1 MKRGQVMKTLI
12 INAQPDFRNGDH
24 YSTKLQQRFL
34 QKYKSQFPDKKVD
47 LVNLYDM
54 EIPQLRTDQLL
65 GIWEKQSNHIT
76 LSPEENRLFM
86 INQNL
91 IKQFKEHH
99 RIIIVSPLHNFNV
112 TSKMKDY
119 IDNIL
124 VAHETFKYTKEGSV
138 GLMTDNYK
146 VMLLQAS
153 GSIYTNND
161 RYTPLE
167 FSRMYLQGIFEEL
180 MGFDKFSIVRIE
192 GLQTDGVDI
201 NQAVKKGMEDLDM
214 EFNKFYDL

>member
-1 MKRGQVMKTLI
+1 M
-12 INAQPDFRNGDH
+12 
-24 YSTKLQQRFL
+24 
-34 QKYKSQFPDKKVD
+34 
-47 LVNLYDM
+47 NLY
-54 EIPQLRTDQLL
+54 EETIPQLKTDELL
-65 GIWEKQSNHIT
+65 GIWEKQANNIELT
-76 LSPEENRLFM
+76 AKEAELYQVNQRL
-86 INQNL
+86 L
-91 IKQFKEHH
+91 EQFKSHH
-99 RIIIVSPLHNFNV
+99 RIVIVSPLHNFNV

-124 VAHETFKYTKEGSV
+124 VAHETFKYTPEGSV

-180 MGFDKFSIVRIE
+180 MGFDKFSIVRAQ
-192 GLQTDGVDI
+192 GLQTQGVDPEKALQ
-201 NQAVKKGMEDLDM
+201 QAYNDLDI
-214 EFNKFYDL
+214 EFDKFYKA

>member
-1 MKRGQVMKTLI
+1 MKTLI

-24 YSTKLQQRFL
+24 YSIKLQQRFL
-34 QKYKSQFPDKKVD
+34 EKFRVSFPQQTVD
-47 LVNLYDM
+47 LINLYDM
-54 EIPQLRTDQLL
+54 EIPQLTTDQLL
-65 GIWEKQSNHIT
+65 GIWEKQAAHIT
-76 LSPEENRLFM
+76 LSAEENRIFQ

-91 IKQFKEHH
+91 IQQFKSHH
-99 RIIIVSPLHNFNV
+99 RIVIVSPLHNFNV

-124 VAHETFKYTKEGSV
+124 VAHETFKYTAEGSV

-167 FSRMYLQGIFEEL
+167 FSRMYLKGIFEEL

-192 GLQTDGVDI
+192 GLQTNGVDI
-201 NQAVKKGMEDLDM
+201 KQAVQQGMADLDT
-214 EFNKFYDL
+214 EFTKFYES

>member
-1 MKRGQVMKTLI
+1 MTTLI
-12 INAQPDFRNGDH
+12 INAQPDFRNEAH
-24 YSTKLQQRFL
+24 YSMKLQNRFL
-34 QKYKSQFPDKKVD
+34 EKFQTMFPNEKVD
-47 LVNLYDM
+47 LLNLY
-54 EIPQLRTDQLL
+54 EETIPQLKTDELL
-65 GIWEKQSNHIT
+65 GIWEKQANNIELT
-76 LSPEENRLFM
+76 AKEAELYQVNQRL
-86 INQNL
+86 L
-91 IKQFKEHH
+91 EQFKSH
-99 RIIIVSPLHNFNV
+99 RRIVIVSPLHNFNV

-124 VAHETFKYTKEGSV
+124 VAHETFKYTPEDSV

-180 MGFDKFSIVRIE
+180 MGFDKFSIVRAQ
-192 GLQTDGVDI
+192 GLQTQGVDPEKALQ
-201 NQAVKKGMEDLDM
+201 QAYNDLDV
-214 EFNKFYDL
+214 EFDKFYKA

>member
-1 MKRGQVMKTLI
+1 MKTLI

-24 YSTKLQQRFL
+24 YSVKLQQQFL
-34 QKYKSQFPDKKVD
+34 KKFQSKFPSETVD
-47 LVNLYDM
+47 VINLYNT
-54 EIPQLRTDQLL
+54 EIPRLTTDELL
-65 GIWEKQSNHIT
+65 GIWEKEAAHISLT
-76 LSPEENRLFM
+76 SEQERILA
-86 INQNL
+86 INQRL

-99 RIIIVSPLHNFNV
+99 RIVITSPLHNFNV

-124 VAHETFKYTKEGSV
+124 VAHETFKYTAEGSV

-146 VMLLQAS
+146 AILLQAS

-180 MGFDKFSIVRIE
+180 MGFDNFSIVRIQ
-192 GLQTDGVDI
+192 GLQTSGVDI
-201 NQAVKKGMEDLDM
+201 KHAVQQGMSDLNV
-214 EFNKFYDL
+214 EFDKFYEL

>member
-1 MKRGQVMKTLI
+1 MKTLI

-24 YSTKLQQRFL
+24 YSIKLQQLFL
-34 QKYKSQFPDKKVD
+34 KKFQVTFPKETVD
-47 LVNLYDM
+47 IINLYDM
-54 EIPQLRTDQLL
+54 EIPQLTTDQLL
-65 GIWEKQSNHIT
+65 GIWEKQANHIT
-76 LSPEENRLFM
+76 LNNEEKRIFQ
-86 INQNL
+86 INQDL
-91 IKQFKEHH
+91 IQQFKSHH
-99 RIIIVSPLHNFNV
+99 RIVIVSPLHNFNV

-124 VAHETFKYTKEGSV
+124 VAHETFKYTAEGSV
-138 GLMTDNYK
+138 GLMTDNYR

-180 MGFDKFSIVRIE
+180 MGFDNFLIVRAQ
-192 GLQTDGVDI
+192 GLQTNGIDVSKAME
-201 NQAVKKGMEDLDM
+201 QAKNDLNI
-214 EFNKFYDL
+214 EFAKFYEQ

>member
-1 MKRGQVMKTLI
+1 MKTLI

-24 YSTKLQQRFL
+24 YSIKLQQLFL
-34 QKYKSQFPDKKVD
+34 KKFQVTFPKETVD
-47 LVNLYDM
+47 LINLYDM
-54 EIPQLRTDQLL
+54 EIPQLTTDQLL
-65 GIWEKQSNHIT
+65 GIWEKQANHIT
-76 LSPEENRLFM
+76 LNNEEKRIFQ
-86 INQNL
+86 INQDL
-91 IKQFKEHH
+91 IQQFKSHH
-99 RIIIVSPLHNFNV
+99 RIVIVSPLHNFNV

-124 VAHETFKYTKEGSV
+124 VAHETFKYTAEGSV
-138 GLMTDNYK
+138 GLMTDNYR

-180 MGFDKFSIVRIE
+180 MGFDNFLIVRAQ
-192 GLQTDGVDI
+192 GLQTNGIDVSKAME
-201 NQAVKKGMEDLDM
+201 QAKNDLNI
-214 EFNKFYDL
+214 EFAKFYEQ

>member
-1 MKRGQVMKTLI
+1 MKTLI

-24 YSTKLQQRFL
+24 YSIKLQQLFL
-34 QKYKSQFPDKKVD
+34 KKFQIAFPNETVD
-47 LVNLYDM
+47 LINLYDM
-54 EIPQLRTDQLL
+54 EIPQLTTDQLL
-65 GIWEKQSNHIT
+65 GIWEKQAKHIT
-76 LSPEENRLFM
+76 LNDEEKQIFQ
-86 INQNL
+86 INQDL
-91 IKQFKEHH
+91 IQQFKSHH
-99 RIIIVSPLHNFNV
+99 RIVIASPLHNFNV

-124 VAHETFKYTKEGSV
+124 VAHETFKYTAAGSV

-146 VMLLQAS
+146 AMLLQAS

-180 MGFDKFSIVRIE
+180 MGFDKFSIVRAQ
-192 GLQTDGVDI
+192 GLQTNSIDV
-201 NQAVKKGMEDLDM
+201 NEAMAQAKNDLDV
-214 EFNKFYDL
+214 EFNKFYE

>member
-1 MKRGQVMKTLI
+1 MKTLI
-12 INAQPDFRNGDH
+12 INAQPDFRNGNH
-24 YSTKLQQRFL
+24 YSIKLQQKFL
-34 QKYKSQFPDKKVD
+34 EKYRVSFSQQTVD
-47 LVNLYDM
+47 LINLYDM
-54 EIPQLRTDQLL
+54 EIPQLKTNQLL
-65 GIWEKQSNHIT
+65 GIWEKQAAHIT
-76 LSPEENRLFM
+76 LNAEENRLFQ

-91 IKQFKEHH
+91 IQQFKSHH
-99 RIIIVSPLHNFNV
+99 RIVIVSPLHNFNV

-119 IDNIL
+119 IDNVL
-124 VAHETFKYTKEGSV
+124 VAHETFKYTAEGSV

-167 FSRMYLQGIFEEL
+167 FSRMYLKGIFEEL

-192 GLQTDGVDI
+192 GLQTNGVDI
-201 NQAVKKGMEDLDM
+201 NQAVQKGMKDLDK
-214 EFNKFYDL
+214 EFAKFYEL

>member
-1 MKRGQVMKTLI
+1 MKTLI

-24 YSTKLQQRFL
+24 YSIKLQQKFL
-34 QKYKSQFPDKKVD
+34 KKYQVSFPQQTVD
-47 LVNLYDM
+47 LINLYDM
-54 EIPQLRTDQLL
+54 EIPQLTTNQLL
-65 GIWEKQSNHIT
+65 GIWEKQAAHIT
-76 LSPEENRLFM
+76 LNDEENRIFQ

-99 RIIIVSPLHNFNV
+99 RIVIVSPMHNFNV
-112 TSKMKDY
+112 TSKLKDY
-119 IDNIL
+119 IDNVL
-124 VAHETFKYTKEGSV
+124 VAHETFKYTAQGSV

-153 GSIYTNND
+153 GSIYTDNG

-192 GLQTDGVDI
+192 GLQTNGVDI
-201 NQAVKKGMEDLDM
+201 NQAVQQGMQDLNR
-214 EFNKFYDL
+214 EFNKFYEL

>member
-1 MKRGQVMKTLI
+1 MKTLI

-24 YSTKLQQRFL
+24 YSVKLQQQFL
-34 QKYKSQFPDKKVD
+34 KKFQSKFPSETVD
-47 LVNLYDM
+47 VINLYNT
-54 EIPQLRTDQLL
+54 EIPRLTTDELL
-65 GIWEKQSNHIT
+65 GIWEKEAAHISLT
-76 LSPEENRLFM
+76 SEQERILA
-86 INQNL
+86 INQRL

-99 RIIIVSPLHNFNV
+99 RIVITSPLHNFNV

-124 VAHETFKYTKEGSV
+124 VAHETFKYTAEGSV

-146 VMLLQAS
+146 AMLLQAS

-180 MGFDKFSIVRIE
+180 MGFDNFSIVRIQ
-192 GLQTDGVDI
+192 GLQTSGVDI
-201 NQAVKKGMEDLDM
+201 KHAVQQGMSDLNV
-214 EFNKFYDL
+214 EFDKFYEL

>member
-1 MKRGQVMKTLI
+1 MKTLI

-24 YSTKLQQRFL
+24 YSIKLQQLFL
-34 QKYKSQFPDKKVD
+34 KKFQVTFPKETVD
-47 LVNLYDM
+47 LINLYDM
-54 EIPQLRTDQLL
+54 EIPQLTTDQLL
-65 GIWEKQSNHIT
+65 GIWEKQANHIT
-76 LSPEENRLFM
+76 LNNEEKRIFQ
-86 INQNL
+86 INQDL
-91 IKQFKEHH
+91 IQQFKSHH
-99 RIIIVSPLHNFNV
+99 RIVIVSPLHNFNV

-124 VAHETFKYTKEGSV
+124 VAHETFKYTAEGSV
-138 GLMTDNYK
+138 GLMTDNYR

-180 MGFDKFSIVRIE
+180 MGFDNFLIVRVQ
-192 GLQTDGVDI
+192 GLQTNGIDVSKAME
-201 NQAVKKGMEDLDM
+201 QAKNDLNI
-214 EFNKFYDL
+214 EFAKFYEQ

>member
-1 MKRGQVMKTLI
+1 MKTLI

-24 YSTKLQQRFL
+24 YSIKLQQRFL
-34 QKYKSQFPDKKVD
+34 QRYKEVFSDETVD
-47 LVNLYDM
+47 LINLYDM
-54 EIPQLRTDQLL
+54 EIPQLTMDQLL
-65 GIWEKQSNHIT
+65 GIWEKQSNHIS
-76 LSPEENRLFM
+76 LSSEEMRIFQ
-86 INQNL
+86 INQKL
-91 IKQFKEHH
+91 IEQFKSHH
-99 RIIIVSPLHNFNV
+99 RIVIVSPLHNFNV

-124 VAHETFKYTKEGSV
+124 VAHETFKYTADGSV
-138 GLMTDNYK
+138 GLMTNDYK

-167 FSRMYLQGIFEEL
+167 FSRKYLQGIFEEL

-192 GLQTDGVDI
+192 GLQTNGVDI
-201 NQAVKKGMEDLDM
+201 NQAVQKGMRELDG

>member
-1 MKRGQVMKTLI
+1 MILMEYGMEIFQNLNRG
-12 INAQPDFRNGDH
+12 
-24 YSTKLQQRFL
+24 
-34 QKYKSQFPDKKVD
+34 VD
-47 LVNLYDM
+47 LLNLY
-54 EIPQLRTDQLL
+54 EETIPQLKTDELL
-65 GIWEKQSNHIT
+65 GIWEKQANNIELT
-76 LSPEENRLFM
+76 AKEAELYQVNQRL
-86 INQNL
+86 L
-91 IKQFKEHH
+91 EQFKSHH
-99 RIIIVSPLHNFNV
+99 RIVIVSPLHNFNV

-124 VAHETFKYTKEGSV
+124 VAHETFKYTPEGSV

-180 MGFDKFSIVRIE
+180 MGFDKFSIVRAQ
-192 GLQTDGVDI
+192 GLQTQGVDPEKALQ
-201 NQAVKKGMEDLDM
+201 QAYNDLDI
-214 EFNKFYDL
+214 EFDKFYKA

>member
-1 MKRGQVMKTLI
+1 MKTLI

-24 YSTKLQQRFL
+24 YSIKLQQLFL
-34 QKYKSQFPDKKVD
+34 KKFQVTFPKETVD
-47 LVNLYDM
+47 LINLYDM
-54 EIPQLRTDQLL
+54 EIPQLTTDQLL
-65 GIWEKQSNHIT
+65 GIWEKQANHIT
-76 LSPEENRLFM
+76 LNNEEKRIFQ
-86 INQNL
+86 INQDF
-91 IKQFKEHH
+91 IQQFKSHH
-99 RIIIVSPLHNFNV
+99 RIVIVSPLHNFNV

-124 VAHETFKYTKEGSV
+124 VAHETFKYTAEGSV
-138 GLMTDNYK
+138 GLMTDNYR

-180 MGFDKFSIVRIE
+180 MGFDNFLIVRAQ
-192 GLQTDGVDI
+192 GLQTNGIDVSKAME
-201 NQAVKKGMEDLDM
+201 QAKNDLNI
-214 EFNKFYDL
+214 EFAKFYEQ

>member
-1 MKRGQVMKTLI
+1 MTTLI
-12 INAQPDFRNGDH
+12 INAQPDFRNESH
-24 YSTKLQQRFL
+24 YSMKLQKRFL
-34 QKYKSQFPDKKVD
+34 EKFQTTFPTGKVE
-47 LVNLYDM
+47 LLNLY
-54 EIPQLRTDQLL
+54 EERIPQLKTDELL
-65 GIWEKQSNHIT
+65 GIWEKQAAQIELT
-76 LSPEENRLFM
+76 AKEKELYQ
-86 INQNL
+86 INQRL
-91 IKQFKEHH
+91 LEQFKSHH
-99 RIIIVSPLHNFNV
+99 RIVVVSPLHNFNV

-124 VAHETFKYTKEGSV
+124 VAHETFKYTPEGSV

-180 MGFDKFSIVRIE
+180 MGFDKFSIVRAQ
-192 GLQTDGVDI
+192 GLQTQGVDPKEALQ
-201 NQAVKKGMEDLDM
+201 QAYADLDV
-214 EFNKFYDL
+214 EFAKFYEG

>member
-1 MKRGQVMKTLI
+1 MKTLI

-24 YSTKLQQRFL
+24 YSIKLQQLFLKRF
-34 QKYKSQFPDKKVD
+34 QVTFPKETVD
-47 LVNLYDM
+47 LINLYDM
-54 EIPQLRTDQLL
+54 EIPQLTTDQLL
-65 GIWEKQSNHIT
+65 GIWEKQANHIT
-76 LSPEENRLFM
+76 LNNEEKRIFQ
-86 INQNL
+86 INQDL
-91 IKQFKEHH
+91 IQQFKSHH
-99 RIIIVSPLHNFNV
+99 RIVIVSPLHNFNV

-124 VAHETFKYTKEGSV
+124 VAHETFKYTAEGSV
-138 GLMTDNYK
+138 GLMTDNYR

-180 MGFDKFSIVRIE
+180 MGFDNFLIVRAQ
-192 GLQTDGVDI
+192 GLQTNGIDVSKAME
-201 NQAVKKGMEDLDM
+201 QAKNDLNI
-214 EFNKFYDL
+214 EFAKFYEQ

>member
-1 MKRGQVMKTLI
+1 MKTLI

-24 YSTKLQQRFL
+24 YSIKLQQLFL
-34 QKYKSQFPDKKVD
+34 KKFQVTFPKETVD
-47 LVNLYDM
+47 LINLYDM
-54 EIPQLRTDQLL
+54 EIPQLTTDQLL
-65 GIWEKQSNHIT
+65 GIWEKQANHIT
-76 LSPEENRLFM
+76 LNNEEKRIFQ
-86 INQNL
+86 INQDL
-91 IKQFKEHH
+91 IQQFKSHH
-99 RIIIVSPLHNFNV
+99 RIVIVSPLHNFNV

-124 VAHETFKYTKEGSV
+124 VAHETFKYTAEGSV
-138 GLMTDNYK
+138 GLMTDNYR

-180 MGFDKFSIVRIE
+180 MGFDNFLIVRAQ
-192 GLQTDGVDI
+192 GLQTNGIDVSKTME
-201 NQAVKKGMEDLDM
+201 QAKNDLNI
-214 EFNKFYDL
+214 EFAKFYEQ

>member
-1 MKRGQVMKTLI
+1 MKTLI

-24 YSTKLQQRFL
+24 YSIKLQQLFL
-34 QKYKSQFPDKKVD
+34 KKFQIAFPNETVD
-47 LVNLYDM
+47 LINLYDM
-54 EIPQLRTDQLL
+54 EIPQLTTDQLL
-65 GIWEKQSNHIT
+65 GIWEKQANHIT
-76 LSPEENRLFM
+76 LNDEEKQIFQ
-86 INQNL
+86 INQDL
-91 IKQFKEHH
+91 IQQFKSHH
-99 RIIIVSPLHNFNV
+99 RIVIASPLHNFNV

-124 VAHETFKYTKEGSV
+124 VAHETFKYTAAGSV

-146 VMLLQAS
+146 AMLLQAS

-180 MGFDKFSIVRIE
+180 MGFDKFSIVRAQ
-192 GLQTDGVDI
+192 GLQTNGVDV
-201 NQAVKKGMEDLDM
+201 NEAMAQAKNDLDV
-214 EFNKFYDL
+214 EFNKFYE

>member
-1 MKRGQVMKTLI
+1 MKTLI

-24 YSTKLQQRFL
+24 YSIKLQQQFL
-34 QKYKSQFPDKKVD
+34 KKFQATFPDETVD
-47 LVNLYDM
+47 LINLYDT
-54 EIPQLRTDQLL
+54 EIPQLTTDQLL
-65 GIWEKQSNHIT
+65 GIWEKQANHVALTDEQKRI
-76 LSPEENRLFM
+76 FQ
-86 INQNL
+86 INQDL
-91 IKQFKEHH
+91 IQQFKAHH
-99 RIIIVSPLHNFNV
+99 RIVITSPLHNFNV

-124 VAHETFKYTKEGSV
+124 VAHETFKYTPGGSV

-153 GSIYTNND
+153 GSIYTNDD

-180 MGFDKFSIVRIE
+180 MGFDKFSIVRAQ

-201 NQAVKKGMEDLDM
+201 NEAMQKAKDDLDV
-214 EFNKFYDL
+214 EFAKFYEV

>member
-1 MKRGQVMKTLI
+1 MKTLI

-24 YSTKLQQRFL
+24 YSIKLQQLFL
-34 QKYKSQFPDKKVD
+34 KKFQVTFPKETVD
-47 LVNLYDM
+47 LINLYDM
-54 EIPQLRTDQLL
+54 EIPQLTTDQLL
-65 GIWEKQSNHIT
+65 GIWEKQANHIT
-76 LSPEENRLFM
+76 LNNEEKRIFQ
-86 INQNL
+86 INQDL
-91 IKQFKEHH
+91 IQQFKSHH
-99 RIIIVSPLHNFNV
+99 RIVIVSPLHNFNV

-124 VAHETFKYTKEGSV
+124 VAHETFKYTAEGSV
-138 GLMTDNYK
+138 GLMTDNYR

-180 MGFDKFSIVRIE
+180 MGFDNFLIVRAQ
-192 GLQTDGVDI
+192 GLQTNGI
-201 NQAVKKGMEDLDM
+201 NVSKAMEQAKNDLNI
-214 EFNKFYDL
+214 EFAKFYEQ